1 MAKDKSIF
9 MATMVGLAA
18 GLAVGILVAPRSG
31 KETRAQLKR
40 RGQKALD
47 DVDTSIRQMGR
58 DIKHQIDDLK
68 DVAGELAEEAR
79 EESQDLIKRA
89 EILKQDLATSASML
103 AKQTGETRDKAM
115 SDAKRL
121 MSEGAGVMSELER
134 VTRHMLKL
142 AKQKASD

>member
-1 MAKDKSIF
+1 MPR
-9 MATMVGLAA
+9 
-18 GLAVGILVAPRSG
+18 IL
-31 KETRAQLKR
+31 KMEK
-40 RGQKALD
+40 
-47 DVDTSIRQMGR
+47 
-58 DIKHQIDDLK
+58 IKHQIDDLK

-134 VTRHMLKL
+134 VTWHMLKL